1 MSKSSQQK
9 KKKALGAIERPKL
22 DNAGKLKG
30 IYHSDLVD
38 MEFKDIMKHARKMLE
53 VPLESA
59 MPCELRRVPVL
70 KETCSTNNPSTQRT
84 RHGCVVEAHDSA
96 RKRTEETQ
104 REDHEDH
111 VAEKWFKSLSDHNL
125 VHKVKSIR
133 QEMKIASAKAAVD
146 QEWEELDK
154 LPARQ
159 VTNVKSKREVI
170 EKATK

>member
-1 MSKSSQQK
+1 M
-9 KKKALGAIERPKL
+9 A
-22 DNAGKLKG
+22 
-30 IYHSDLVD
+30 
-38 MEFKDIMKHARKMLE
+38 FKDIMKHARKMLE

-59 MPCELRRVPVL
+59 MPCELRSVSWL

-84 RHGCVVEAHDSA
+84 RHACVVEAHDSE

-111 VAEKWFKSLSDHNL
+111 VAEKGFKSLSDHNL
-125 VHKVKSIR
+125 VYKVKSIR
-133 QEMKIASAKAAVD
+133 QEMKIAGAKAAVD

-159 VTNVKSKREVI
+159 VTNVKSKKEVI
-170 EKATK
+170 EKATT